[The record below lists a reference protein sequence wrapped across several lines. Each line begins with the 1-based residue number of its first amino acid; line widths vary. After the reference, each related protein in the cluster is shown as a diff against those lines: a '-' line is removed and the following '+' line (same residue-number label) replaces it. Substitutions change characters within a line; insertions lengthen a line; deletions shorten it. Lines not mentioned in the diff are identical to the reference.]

1 MVCPAQPNTF
11 TLGTSPV
18 KHNFTTVIGDTFTF
32 VVTVQDADGNAKD
45 FTGYTGKMTF
55 NFSTPYSST
64 ATMGG
69 TAGTF
74 TIDVTPALST
84 ANFETSPPTFEY
96 GCEWTNGTTDTREFL
111 RGSIVVREGL
121 VT

>member
-1 MVCPAQPNTF
+1 MTCPALPNQF
-11 TLGTSPV
+11 ALGTSPV
-18 KHNFTTVIGDTFTF
+18 KKNFTTVIGDTFTF
-32 VVTVQDADGNAKD
+32 VVTVQDAASVAKD

-55 NFSTPYSST
+55 RFDTPYSST

-84 ANFETSPPTFEY
+84 ANFQVGTFEY
-96 GCEWTNGTTDTREFL
+96 GCEWTNSTTDTREFL
-111 RGSIVVREGL
+111 RGSVVVREAF
-121 VT
+121 VA